1 MELPVWDLLVF
12 FLYMGGILL
21 FGLSFYFKK
30 RSASDFV
37 TGGGSL
43 PAWTLGMSI
52 FATYVSS
59 ISFLA
64 LPGNAYQ
71 NNWNGFVFSLTI
83 PIAAIVAV
91 WFFIPLYRK
100 SASPSAYVFLAERFG
115 PWAGIYASV
124 FYLLTQ
130 LARMGAILY
139 LLALPMQA
147 QFGWDITTV
156 VLITGIAVVAY
167 ASIGGIAAVVWT
179 DAIQG
184 LVLIAGAIGC
194 MVLLVWQLPGGI
206 SQLLEAGAAQQKFS
220 LGSLDWDFSR
230 DTFWV
235 ILIYGLFINLQ
246 NFGIDQNYIQRY
258 KSARSTADARKS
270 TWLGSLLYIPVSLLF
285 FLIGTGLF
293 VYYQQFPDYLPAH
306 LQENGRAD
314 SVFPFFIATALPPGL
329 SGLLIAAIFA
339 AGMSSLST
347 SINSSATVLLENHY
361 KQYLMPN
368 PSPQQEVRFLL
379 LASLAVGISGIAV
392 GLAFNGV
399 ESALETWWALASVFS
414 GGVLGLFFL
423 ALIPQQIP
431 KPALLIAI
439 LCGLG
444 MIGWISLGNTIDWLP
459 RAMLH
464 PNMAIVLG
472 TTSICIIGFG
482 LKIWWTKSGSDHS
495 G

>member
-30 RSASDFV
+30 RSATDFV

-43 PAWTLGMSI
+43 PAWALGMSI

-83 PIAAIVAV
+83 PIAALFAV
-91 WFFIPLYRK
+91 WFFVPIYRK
-100 SASPSAYVFLAERFG
+100 SASPSAYAFLEEKFG
-115 PWAGIYASV
+115 SWAGMYASV

-147 QFGWDITTV
+147 QFGWDIPTV

-167 ASIGGIAAVVWT
+167 ASFGGIAAVVWT

-184 LVLIAGAIGC
+184 LVLIAGALGC
-194 MVLLVWQLPGGI
+194 LVLLVWELPGGT
-206 SQLLEAGAAQQKFS
+206 SQLLEVGAAQQKFS
-220 LGSLDWDFSR
+220 LGSTDWDFSK
-230 DTFWV
+230 DTFWM

-246 NFGIDQNYIQRY
+246 NFGVDQNYIQRY
-258 KSARSTADARKS
+258 KSARNTADARKS
-270 TWLGSLLYIPVSLLF
+270 IWFGSLLYIPISLLF

-293 VYYQQFPDYLPAH
+293 VYYQEFPESLPLH
-306 LQENGRAD
+306 LQATGRAD
-314 SVFPFFIATALPPGL
+314 GVFPYFIATALPPGL

-361 KQYLMPN
+361 KKYFRRS
-368 PSPQQEVRFLL
+368 PSPREEVRFLL
-379 LASLAVGISGIAV
+379 FGSIGTGLSGIAV

-399 ESALETWWALASVFS
+399 ESALESWWALASIFS
-414 GGVLGLFFL
+414 GGVLGLFLL
-423 ALIPQQIP
+423 ALLPSRIPRFF
-431 KPALLIAI
+431 LLTAIAG
-439 LCGLG
+439 GLLL
-444 MIGWISLGNTIDWLP
+444 IGWISLGKLSPWLP
-459 RAMLH
+459 ALHLH

-472 TTSICIIGFG
+472 TTAICITGFG
-482 LKIWWTKSGSDHS
+482 LNLLFSRKSNIH
-495 G
+495 